1 MKNTLKIL
9 LWSSVFLNLSAGLFG
24 PIYAVFVEQIGGDL
38 LTAGGAYASFSIALG
53 VLVYF
58 LGKWEDKIKHQENLI
73 IWGRLL
79 TVIGTAGYLL
89 IKAPI
94 HLFAVQITLGIA
106 QALTIPA
113 FDSLYSKNL
122 QKGRFASQW
131 GSWEAMTSIVIGI
144 AAIVGGLIAKEFG
157 FKPLFIIMTIIA
169 LIALII
175 SLLLKKDV
183 KRMLKEEFK

>member
-24 PIYAVFVEQIGGDL
+24 PIYAIFVEQIGGDL
-38 LTAGGAYASFSIALG
+38 LTAGGAYAGFSISLG

-58 LGKWEDKIKHQENLI
+58 LGKWEDKIKRQENLVI
-73 IWGRLL
+73 LGRFL
-79 TVIGTAGYLL
+79 TLIGTAGYLI

-122 QKGRFASQW
+122 QKGKFASQW
-131 GSWEAMTSIVIGI
+131 GSWEAMTSIAIGI
-144 AAIVGGLIAKEFG
+144 AAILGGLIAKEFG
-157 FKPLFIIMTIIA
+157 FRLLFIIMTVIA

-175 SLLLKKDV
+175 ALLLRK
-183 KRMLKEEFK
+183 EFKKFLNKTI